1 VGNYATIANHTACT
15 TSPSSLCA
23 DFSASDNVTGTF
35 TTAGPLPAN
44 ASDLEIGAT
53 VVSYSLFS
61 GLDTIAS
68 TNADA
73 RLNTLRISTDA
84 SGNITGVNLLH
95 AVLWQTGSVPHSTA
109 DRFAAIT
116 LVPGNNGVSTR
127 NSGCTTV
134 GTGDS
139 GIADTCLVAT
149 ITDASRSTAYNAPV
163 AVSMAPVPSAP
174 QNPAATAG
182 NGQATV
188 SWNEPA
194 SGGPFTLYT
203 VTSVE
208 DPSKSCTA
216 TPPTTSCVVPSLA
229 NGTSYTF
236 TVRASNANGPGAD
249 STATAPVTP
258 AAPPTP
264 SAPQNPAA
272 TAGNGQATV
281 SWSEPASGGPFTL
294 YTVTAVE
301 DPSKSCTAT
310 PPATSCVV
318 PNLANGTPYTFTVR
332 ASNANG
338 PGADSSATAP
348 VTPAAPP
355 TPSAPQNPAA
365 TAGNGQATVSWSEP
379 ASGGP
384 FTLYTVTAVEDPSKS
399 CTATPPATS
408 CVVPNL
414 ANGTSYTFTVRAS
427 NASGM
432 GAASTA
438 TAPVTPAAPTPSGP
452 APIPTL
458 SEWALL
464 ALSSLLALAAVF
476 ARRRPG

>member
-1 VGNYATIANHTACT
+1 MKHRPHALCAPLPGARTTPQILLACALGLAGGAQAATVNITSAGNYATIANHTACT

-84 SGNITGVNLLH
+84 AGNITGVNLLH

-216 TPPTTSCVVPSLA
+216 TS
-229 NGTSYTF
+229 
-236 TVRASNANGPGAD
+236 
-249 STATAPVTP
+249 
-258 AAPPTP
+258 
-264 SAPQNPAA
+264 
-272 TAGNGQATV
+272 
-281 SWSEPASGGPFTL
+281 
-294 YTVTAVE
+294 
-301 DPSKSCTAT
+301 
-310 PPATSCVV
+310 PATSCVV
-318 PNLANGTPYTFTVR
+318 PNLANGTP
-332 ASNANG
+332 
-338 PGADSSATAP
+338 
-348 VTPAAPP
+348 
-355 TPSAPQNPAA
+355 
-365 TAGNGQATVSWSEP
+365 
-379 ASGGP
+379 
-384 FTLYTVTAVEDPSKS
+384 
-399 CTATPPATS
+399 
-408 CVVPNL
+408 
-414 ANGTSYTFTVRAS
+414 YTFTVRAS

-438 TAPVTPAAPTPSGP
+438 TAPVTPATPTPTPNGP

-476 ARRRPG
+476 TRRRPG